1 MGSLATITEVKRS
14 CIRCLSRKIDSM
26 QINHKIA
33 FMVFMVTTCG
43 CIVRAYPRVS
53 LSGAR
58 YARPASVEEL
68 FDGYPL
74 AAEELDELRL
84 GNNQRKRSEPEHF
97 SRMNRRQELTNLYG
111 KIVKEFPFLA
121 NQGLLRPDDRKVS
134 IDDLLSMSVFG
145 QPKMGK
151 K

>member
-1 MGSLATITEVKRS
+1 MNI
-14 CIRCLSRKIDSM
+14 IY
-26 QINHKIA
+26 QIA
-33 FMVFMVTTCG
+33 FVLMVTTCG
-43 CIVRAYPRVS
+43 SIIHASPAGWSRYPKPMSVDDMVDAYPYL
-53 LSGAR
+53 LS
-58 YARPASVEEL
+58 
-68 FDGYPL
+68 DGQS
-74 AAEELDELRL
+74 
-84 GNNQRKRSEPEHF
+84 GNPVMRKRSGPASEHF

>member
-1 MGSLATITEVKRS
+1 MATIDNTKIL
-14 CIRCLSRKIDSM
+14 IRIDTNFL
-26 QINHKIA
+26 I
-33 FMVFMVTTCG
+33 
-43 CIVRAYPRVS
+43 
-53 LSGAR
+53 
-58 YARPASVEEL
+58 L
-68 FDGYPL
+68 FL
-74 AAEELDELRL
+74 V
-84 GNNQRKRSEPEHF
+84 
-97 SRMNRRQELTNLYG
+97 NRRQELTNLYG

>member
-1 MGSLATITEVKRS
+1 MSVDDML
-14 CIRCLSRKIDSM
+14 D
-26 QINHKIA
+26 
-33 FMVFMVTTCG
+33 
-43 CIVRAYPRVS
+43 AYPYS
-53 LSGAR
+53 LGDGQPGNPVMR
-58 YARPASVEEL
+58 KRTGPAS
-68 FDGYPL
+68 
-74 AAEELDELRL
+74 
-84 GNNQRKRSEPEHF
+84 EHF

>member
-1 MGSLATITEVKRS
+1 MNTIYQLSLVIVLVAAFAIVIQASPYGTRYGSPRS
-14 CIRCLSRKIDSM
+14 VDDMLDM
-26 QINHKIA
+26 
-33 FMVFMVTTCG
+33 
-43 CIVRAYPRVS
+43 Y
-53 LSGAR
+53 
-58 YARPASVEEL
+58 EENPV
-68 FDGYPL
+68 Y
-74 AAEELDELRL
+74 ELR
-84 GNNQRKRSEPEHF
+84 KRAGPDSEHF

-121 NQGLLRPDDRKVS
+121 NQGLLRPNDRKVS

>member
-1 MGSLATITEVKRS
+1 MNI
-14 CIRCLSRKIDSM
+14 IYQLSFVVLVT
-26 QINHKIA
+26 A
-33 FMVFMVTTCG
+33 FACVIQASPYGT
-43 CIVRAYPRVS
+43 
-53 LSGAR
+53 R
-58 YARPASVEEL
+58 YGKPMSVDDML
-68 FDGYPL
+68 DGYGY
-74 AAEELDELRL
+74 E
-84 GNNQRKRSEPEHF
+84 GNPIYEVRKRGGPDSDHF

-121 NQGLLRPDDRKVS
+121 NQGLLRPNDRKVS